1 MFKHIIDK
9 ELELK
14 LLDNCDRDELFA
26 LIDSNRPHLKQ
37 WLPWVDGTKSSEDL
51 KGFIDSTKQQ
61 YINNNGFQLSIWYKR
76 KIAGVI
82 GFHSVNWSNKST
94 SIGYWLGKEFEG
106 KGIMTRACT
115 VFVDYAFKELKL
127 NRVEIRCAENNYK
140 SRAIPERLGF
150 KNEGT
155 LRESEWLYDHF
166 VSHIVYGMLKDEWKL

>member
-37 WLPWVDGTKSSEDL
+37 WLPWVDGTKSSDDL

-61 YINNNGFQLSIWYKR
+61 YVSDNGFQASIWYKG

-82 GFHSVNWSNKST
+82 GFHNVNWTHKST
-94 SIGYWLGKEFEG
+94 SIGYWLSKEFEG
-106 KGIMTRACT
+106 NGIMTRACK
-115 VFVDYAFKELKL
+115 VFVDYAFKELNL
-127 NRVEIRCAENNYK
+127 NRVEIRCAENNHK

-166 VSHIVYGMLKDEWKL
+166 VSHIVYGILKNEWKF